1 MNSQKRKNK
10 KKKKIIAIV
19 IVILILINQ
28 FQPFDAIAA
37 ALRLDETGYF
47 YTGIS
52 FTNGQKL
59 ENKDIWN
66 MKMDGKDVFC
76 IDSAAPANTEDGYSA
91 STYTGEEKRLI
102 I

>member
-1 MNSQKRKNK
+1 MNSQKRKTK
-10 KKKKIIAIV
+10 KVKIIAMMIV
-19 IVILILINQ
+19 GLILINL
-28 FQPFDAIAA
+28 FQPFNAIAA

-66 MKMDGKDVFC
+66 MKMDG
-76 IDSAAPANTEDGYSA
+76 YSA
-91 STYTGEEKRLI
+91 ETYTGEKKDLLSKVA
-102 I
+102 